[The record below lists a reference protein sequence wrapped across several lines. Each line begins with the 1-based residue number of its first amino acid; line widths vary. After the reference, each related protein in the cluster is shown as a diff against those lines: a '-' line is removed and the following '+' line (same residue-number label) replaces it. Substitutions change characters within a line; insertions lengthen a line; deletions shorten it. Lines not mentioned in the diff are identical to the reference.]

1 MCYDPNNLIESHQNG
16 TRTNAFHCEYD
27 LIAWFDSN
35 KRLFLPNHVS
45 GIESRTNRKLA
56 NTNIDKCWFAIDFW
70 TYKPG
75 PPYEIIF
82 KNLIPTW
89 SWKLS
94 TFQNFSYQL
103 GLGNWVLFKT
113 FHTNMVLVL
122 LHAFYFWLLFN
133 KYVHIWYWNWYKN
146 LSSMPCFILDSFQA
160 STITKLVLLQVIST

>member
-45 GIESRTNRKLA
+45 GRTESRTNWKLA

-75 PPYEIIF
+75 PPYEMIF
-82 KNLIPTW
+82 KKLIPTW

-94 TFQNFSYQL
+94 TFQNFSYQH
-103 GLGNWVLFKT
+103 GLG
-113 FHTNMVLVL
+113 
-122 LHAFYFWLLFN
+122 
-133 KYVHIWYWNWYKN
+133 IG
-146 LSSMPCFILDSFQA
+146 PCFLF
-160 STITKLVLLQVIST
+160 LVVI